1 MELGYPSID
10 GSNLYVISTSPAVGS
25 FIDASTPTKVEF
37 KLNSGV
43 KAGNPAYVQVTF
55 KTAMAVA
62 KDEVVEVT
70 LPRYTGVS
78 SSIEVDATSSSAVD
92 WSATWDI
99 TTQVI

>member
-37 KLNSGV
+37 ILNSGV
-43 KAGNPAYVQVTF
+43 KAGNPAFVQVTF

-78 SSIEVDATSSSAVD
+78 SSIEVDATSAVD